1 LEEINMAHWK
11 EIGKKYNKLIKLLR
25 NKGIIDEFESM
36 TLFTE
41 DYNLEKLEELKKN
54 QKKDEEN
61 DE

>member
-1 LEEINMAHWK
+1 MAHWK